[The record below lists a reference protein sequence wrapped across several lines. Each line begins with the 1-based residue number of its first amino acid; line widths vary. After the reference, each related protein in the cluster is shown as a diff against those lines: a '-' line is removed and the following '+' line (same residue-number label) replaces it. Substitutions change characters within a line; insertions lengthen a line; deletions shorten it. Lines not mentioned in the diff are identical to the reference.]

1 MAMAFG
7 SACATHRYPI
17 SWSGISF
24 RMLPGCDKSFAQCK
38 AKFANSANFRG
49 FPHLPGNDAAYN
61 YADGKGNFDGKPL
74 VP

>member
-7 SACATHRYPI
+7 SACAHAQIPDI
-17 SWSGISF
+17 KVGDQFSL
-24 RMLPGCDKSFAQCK
+24 LPGCDKSFAQCK

-49 FPHLPGNDAAYN
+49 FPHLPGNDAAYS